1 MEGGNQLAIK
11 SVAEDLNSRQLRT
24 NPACGQSGTQTW
36 DCWIVSL
43 THWPPGHADTM
54 NYDAMLNG

>member
-11 SVAEDLNSRQLRT
+11 SVAEDLNSRQLKT

-54 NYDAMLNG
+54 N